1 MQKITSELIERVMNK
16 LGDLTSTTLD
26 IAMQKIGDFFEL
38 IETGIPKKELTL
50 IDLAEIY
57 SNPLDLVMQKAKSEG
72 DNCVGG
78 EFMIHYVDDA
88 HFKVSYDLYMQDNK
102 KQWIKRSSSSGT
114 QSNVCLTDN
123 SAAELK
129 EKGKVVYAIDPPT
142 GNKN

>member
-1 MQKITSELIERVMNK
+1 MQKI
-16 LGDLTSTTLD
+16 D
-26 IAMQKIGDFFEL
+26 DFFEL
-38 IETGIPKKELTL
+38 IETGLPKKELTL

-72 DNCVGG
+72 YNCVGG

>member
-57 SNPLDLVMQKAKSEG
+57 SKPLDLVMQKAKSEG
-72 DNCVGG
+72 YNCVGG
-78 EFMIHYVDDA
+78 EFMIHYVDND
-88 HFKVSYDLYMQDNK
+88 HFKASYDLYMQDNK
-102 KQWIKRSSSSGT
+102 KQWVKRSSSSGA

>member
-72 DNCVGG
+72 YNCVGG
-78 EFMIHYVDDA
+78 EFMIHDVDDA

>member
-38 IETGIPKKELTL
+38 IETGIPKMELTL

-72 DNCVGG
+72 YNCVGG
-78 EFMIHYVDDA
+78 EFMIYYVDDA

-102 KQWIKRSSSSGT
+102 KQWVKRSSSSGA

>member
-1 MQKITSELIERVMNK
+1 MQKITGEVIERVMDK

-38 IETGIPKKELTL
+38 IQTGIPKKELTL

-72 DNCVGG
+72 YNCVGG
-78 EFMIHYVDDA
+78 EFMINYVDDD

-102 KQWIKRSSSSGT
+102 KQWIKRSSSSGA

>member
-57 SNPLDLVMQKAKSEG
+57 SKPLDLVMQKAKSEG
-72 DNCVGG
+72 YNCVGG

-88 HFKVSYDLYMQDNK
+88 HFKVSTLRFLMTYICRITRNNGLNEA
-102 KQWIKRSSSSGT
+102 
-114 QSNVCLTDN
+114 VLVVH
-123 SAAELK
+123 
-129 EKGKVVYAIDPPT
+129 KVMCA
-142 GNKN
+142 